1 MGILNRFFGSRD
13 IGNKRTTKEKSYS
26 IANVLIQQN
35 VKITPKS
42 CQKCNSTY
50 MHSEGL
56 FVVMTS
62 QIEKWVLDVGGFCPS
77 CRRYICQ
84 HHILLGNVDLSHH
97 NAAMMTSPYHWG
109 AVCES
114 CQTALQPTSE
124 NYSGQIT
131 ILLDADELIEKKP
144 EVKSE
149 FQSKSGKISLMKVVQ
164 EQMHLTASPQR
175 CKLCHATYAHIPR
188 PIGILTKKFSA
199 TEIEVDLGG
208 YCSSGC
214 GNICHR
220 HAKILEIEYQGKQ
233 MLSLCC
239 ARHGIILKEGP

>member
-13 IGNKRTTKEKSYS
+13 IGKKRTPTEKSYS
-26 IANVLIQQN
+26 IASVLIQQN
-35 VKITPKS
+35 VKITPKP

-50 MHSEGL
+50 KHSEGIY
-56 FVVMTS
+56 VVMTS

-84 HHILLGNVDLSHH
+84 HHLLLGNVDMSQH
-97 NAAMMTSPYHWG
+97 NAAMKANPYLWG

-114 CQTALQPTSE
+114 CQTALQPSLE
-124 NYSGQIT
+124 NYTGQIT
-131 ILLDADELIEKKP
+131 ILVDASEFIEKKP
-144 EVKSE
+144 EIKPE

-164 EQMHLTASPQR
+164 EQMHLKAQPQR
-175 CKLCHATYAHIPR
+175 CGLCHATYAHIPR
-188 PIGILTKKFSA
+188 PIGILKGKFSIS
-199 TEIEVDLGG
+199 EIEVDLGG

-220 HAKILEIEYQGKQ
+220 HAKLLEIKYQEKQ
-233 MLSLCC
+233 LLSLCC
-239 ARHGIILKEGP
+239 ASHGIILKEGQ